1 MHPKALI
8 DQTAELLQAVLQFE
22 QPADAVVSA
31 HFRKHHALGAR
42 ERHAL
47 AETVYAVLRWRL
59 LFQHLAQSGRGPLER
74 RLALV
79 GWQGEQRTLDAA
91 TDDAERKWLAAAA
104 AVDASTLPAKLR
116 HN

>member
-1 MHPKALI
+1 M
-8 DQTAELLQAVLQFE
+8 
-22 QPADAVVSA
+22 VSA

-79 GWQGEQRTLDAA
+79 GWQGERRTLDAA

-104 AVDASTLPAKLR
+104 AVDRIDTCRPNCATTCLIGWPAPCMGSSTR
-116 HN
+116 RSSIC